1 MANSYQDRFN
11 NPDHGI
17 PVTKSA
23 ESLNSVTVVIHTV
36 STGYSL
42 YIKSA
47 YIGSGGGD
55 AVKLFVTDSA
65 DVQQYVLLAGSGGMV
80 ADLKGHPPIKAGYK
94 IKAVASSSSAWN
106 VAGFVGA
113 EE

>member
-23 ESLNSVTVVIHTV
+23 ESLSSVPVVLHTV
-36 STGYSL
+36 SSGYSL

-47 YIGSGGGD
+47 YLGSGSD
-55 AVKLFVTDSA
+55 AIKLYVTDSA

-80 ADLKGHPPIKAGYK
+80 ADLKGHPPLEAGYK